1 MIYEKIRF
9 WVVKNGLIHTS
20 RFAIL
25 QIEINPGG
33 IRMHYYERARQLT
46 QETVAHRRY
55 FHANAEVGL
64 ELPGTKA
71 YVMDR
76 LREAGIEPRDC
87 GHGVTATVGRGGRCI
102 LLRADMD
109 ALPMPEESGEP
120 FACTTGTEAHA
131 CGHDLHAAMLLTAAK
146 LLKENEDN
154 LKGTVKFMFQPAE
167 ETFEGAYDMVDHGIL
182 EDPRPDV
189 AMTYHVS
196 SGNMAPGGFSYNHSG
211 TMMFSVDGF
220 RITVIGRGAHGA
232 YPHSAIDPI
241 NIAVHIYQAMQ
252 SILAREVDPQKAC
265 IMTVCT
271 FHAGTANNIIP
282 NEAEMTG
289 TIRCNDQ
296 RNRELMKKRL
306 TELTEQTAAAYGGS
320 AKVTWV
326 SQVPPLVCDPKLVDD
341 IVRYM
346 GELGIPGM
354 EGREGVVSC
363 ASEDFAVLSSRM
375 PASFMYLAAGFP
387 EDTHPAPSHNPRV
400 RYNEAVLPMGAA
412 CYAQCATRWLEE
424 NQ

>member
-1 MIYEKIRF
+1 M
-9 WVVKNGLIHTS
+9 N
-20 RFAIL
+20 
-25 QIEINPGG
+25 
-33 IRMHYYERARQLT
+33 YYERALQLHP
-46 QETVAHRRY
+46 ETVAHRRY
-55 FHANAEVGL
+55 FHQNAEVGMD
-64 ELPGTKA
+64 LPLARA
-71 YVMDR
+71 YVLDQ
-76 LREAGIEPRDC
+76 LAKLGIAGKKC
-87 GHGVTATVGRGGRCI
+87 GHGITAAIGSGGKCI

-120 FACTTGTEAHA
+120 FACPTGTEAHA

-146 LLKENEDN
+146 LLKEREGQ
-154 LKGTVKFMFQPAE
+154 LKGTVKLMFQPGE
-167 ETFEGAYDMVDHGIL
+167 EIFAGAYDMVDQGIL
-182 EDPRPDV
+182 EDPRPDA

-196 SGNMAPGGFSYNHSG
+196 SGKMAPGGFSYNHSG

-220 RITVIGRGAHGA
+220 KVLVTGRGAHGA

-252 SILAREVDPQKAC
+252 SIIAREVDPQKAC
-265 IMTVCT
+265 VMTVGT

-306 TELTEQTAAAYGGS
+306 TELAEQTAAAYGGS
-320 AKVTWV
+320 AEVVWT

-346 GELGIPGM
+346 GELEIPGM
-354 EGREGVVSC
+354 QGREGVVSC
-363 ASEDFAVLSSRM
+363 ASEDFAVLTSRM
-375 PASFMYLAAGFP
+375 PASFMYLSAGFP
-387 EDTHPAPSHNPRV
+387 ELENPAPSHNPAV
-400 RYNEAVLPMGAA
+400 RYNEEVLSIGAA
-412 CYAQCATRWLEE
+412 CYAQCAERWLEE